1 MGKAHEVEQLL
12 ALVRVIF
19 EEKIP
24 FNKLLGLQIESL
36 EADSACLK
44 LSMSD
49 ELVGNYF
56 RGSLHGGV
64 ISAVL
69 DVTGGLLAFLG
80 IIKDMRGKPQQEKLE
95 RFSRMGT
102 IDLRVDF
109 LRPGVGKHFLASGF
123 ILRMGNRVAVTRME
137 FHDDENNLIAV
148 GTGAYVV
155 A

>member
-1 MGKAHEVEQLL
+1 MGTTREDEELL
-12 ALVRVIF
+12 AFVRAIF

-24 FNKLLGLQIESL
+24 FNKYLGLRV
-36 EADSACLK
+36 DSIDDACLK
-44 LSMSD
+44 LAMSD

-64 ISAVL
+64 VSAVL
-69 DVTGGLLAFLG
+69 DVTGGLLAFLR
-80 IIKDMRGKPQQEKLE
+80 IIDDMKGRSQQEMLE
-95 RFSRMGT
+95 RFSRVGT

-109 LRPGVGKHFLASGF
+109 LRPGVGKYFLASGF

-137 FHDDENNLIAV
+137 FHNDERCLIAV
-148 GTGAYVV
+148 GTGAYLV